1 MERWVYSW
9 NKISIL
15 EYLPALFNSSESN
28 MKLQSD
34 RFEILR
40 VCPKPSNVG
49 TKTKI

>member
-1 MERWVYSW
+1 M
-9 NKISIL
+9 
-15 EYLPALFNSSESN
+15 PALFYSSESN